1 MAMSN
6 RIGRKHS
13 FIEDQRG
20 AVAFEMPVIY
30 AFLIFSLLLP
40 LADVAIA
47 GFKFI
52 SAHQALRD
60 MAQRTQ
66 FSPPADVTT
75 SAGIT
80 AWTTSL
86 PTTIDG
92 YSVSVNIYCGSSGTL
107 APCAADV
114 QGNPPSSKYYT
125 VTTSFTLSPM
135 VLGSVLCST
144 CTLNF
149 SVPFQ

>member
-1 MAMSN
+1 ML
-6 RIGRKHS
+6 
-13 FIEDQRG
+13 F
-20 AVAFEMPVIY
+20 VFV
-30 AFLIFSLLLP
+30 FLMFGLVLP
-40 LADVAIA
+40 LTDLAIA
-47 GFKFI
+47 GFRFI

-66 FSPPADVTT
+66 FSPPDDVTT

-80 AWTTSL
+80 AWTNSL
-86 PTTIDG
+86 PTTVDG
-92 YSVSVNIYCGSSGTL
+92 YSVSVKVFCGSSSTP

-114 QGNPPSSKYYT
+114 QGQPPSSKYYT

-135 VLGSVLCST
+135 VLGSALCST
-144 CTLNF
+144 CTLNY